1 MHPIS
6 EMMEMQASVLSCMV
20 QVKIKK
26 EDFYAASQ
34 AGTSHFRWLWSL
46 ECANFDIFIRNVV
59 FFVHLFFLTWA
70 RSKAISNGMNMGYGY
85 DGLVWSCL

>member
-34 AGTSHFRWLWSL
+34 AGTSHFRWL
-46 ECANFDIFIRNVV
+46 
-59 FFVHLFFLTWA
+59 
-70 RSKAISNGMNMGYGY
+70 
-85 DGLVWSCL
+85 